1 MDESVNFQDTC
12 IILHSKREKTE
23 IFNALE
29 EGLRKGEYNTAD
41 SNLYFLL
48 NFDWPICQTKI
59 YKYEKM
65 KKWKNEKMPRNN

>member
-1 MDESVNFQDTC
+1 MDERVHFQDTY

-29 EGLRKGEYNTAD
+29 EGEYKTAD

-65 KKWKNEKMPRNN
+65 PRNK